1 MSRHMAVRYAE
12 PASGAPWDW
21 TCPWCPG
28 GYTSQAV
35 SDAEALA
42 AATSH
47 AILEHGK
54 GTPCVDVYAR
64 DGWLAMRYGY
74 CGERACGECN
84 PRGEHPTQDTCPHG
98 PGCPMC
104 AIPDPGYVP
113 DHIRASI
120 QKWSKAI

>member
-1 MSRHMAVRYAE
+1 MTRHMTVRYAE

-21 TCPWCPG
+21 ACPWCPG

-35 SDAEALA
+35 SDAKALA

-54 GTPCVDVYAR
+54 GTPCVDVYAQGGQR
-64 DGWLAMRYGY
+64 AMRYGY
-74 CGERACGECN
+74 CGDRACGECN
-84 PRGEHPTQDTCPHG
+84 SRGEHMTQDTCPHG

-120 QKWSKAI
+120 QIWSKAI